1 MTLSGRFRA
10 PRRAGLQSRRGS
22 IVGVWLL
29 LCLASAVLPAQQ
41 TSTLGEV
48 ARKEEERRKKISA
61 PAKVYTNKDLPKA
74 AVVPPPSPATPAA
87 PAAGQKPAADTQ
99 KPAADTQQP
108 AESKE
113 EEKGEAWWRKRIAAV
128 RTDLQRN
135 EMAAEAFQ
143 SRVNALTTDFAA
155 RDDPYQRAQISIER
169 QKTLNELE
177 RVKEEIV
184 RLKKVIADIEEEA
197 RVAGVPPGWLR

>member
-1 MTLSGRFRA
+1 MALSGRV
-10 PRRAGLQSRRGS
+10 RRGV
-22 IVGVWLL
+22 IVGAWLL
-29 LCLASAVLPAQQ
+29 FWLTSAVLPAQQ
-41 TSTLGEV
+41 TSTLGEA
-48 ARKEEERRKKISA
+48 ARKEEERRKKVAA
-61 PAKVYTNKDLPKA
+61 PAKVYTNKDLPKG
-74 AVVPPPSPATPAA
+74 AVAPPASPATPAA

-99 KPAADTQQP
+99 KP

-177 RVKEEIV
+177 RVKEEIA
-184 RLKKVIADIEEEA
+184 RLRKVVADIEEEA